1 MCGACQLWFECPHR
15 SSAWGRTGFARS
27 RRAKEF
33 SFLKFDMNNIEETK
47 PVLSPARADRAHRP
61 PSCYPE
67 RGQEPASCFW
77 ASLCGARKVFVR
89 TEEHD
94 ANEAITWAWKAVTL

>member
-47 PVLSPARADRAHRP
+47 PVLSPA
-61 PSCYPE
+61 PSPHP
-67 RGQEPASCFW
+67 RGPRSSAPFLLPGAGTGACFLLLGE
-77 ASLCGARKVFVR
+77 SVR
-89 TEEHD
+89 S
-94 ANEAITWAWKAVTL
+94 